1 MAGRSLMIIAG
12 EVSGDNLAAGL
23 IRALRK
29 RAPALGFFGI
39 GGDALRAEGVEIL
52 QDNAAM
58 AVMGFTEVVVRLAFF
73 HRVFNRMTEI
83 AKTRKPDAVI
93 LVDYPGFNL
102 RFAGRMRKLGIPVI
116 YYVCPQVWAWNR
128 QRIPKMARSV
138 NRLLTIFPFE
148 KELLTDSGM
157 KIDFVGHPLVEPAL
171 AQRQAPPAALPGPG
185 APCLALLPGSRRHEI
200 DRLLP
205 VMLEAAALLE
215 RDFPTLSCRIAC
227 PSKAAALDMQDRM
240 SAYRGN
246 KPSRIVAIGGKTRE
260 VLKQADAA
268 AVASGTA
275 TVETALMRCPMVVV
289 YRTAWIT
296 YALARLL
303 VKVPFIGMVN
313 LIAGRAVCPE
323 LVQQALTPD
332 SLAAALRPFL
342 TPTPERA
349 AVLAGLDEVIHRL
362 GEPGADDRAASCV
375 LQEINFVTNPEPP
388 RRLTPGVF

>member
-29 RAPALGFFGI
+29 RDPNLHFFGI
-39 GGDALRAEGVEIL
+39 GGEALRAEGVDIL
-52 QDNAAM
+52 QDNSAM
-58 AVMGFTEVVVRLAFF
+58 AVMGFTEVFVRLAFF
-73 HRVFNRMTEI
+73 RRIFNQMTEI
-83 AKTRKPDAVI
+83 AATRRPAAVI

-102 RFAGRMRKLGIPVI
+102 RFAGVMRKLGIPVI

-148 KELLTDSGM
+148 KDLLADSGM
-157 KIDFVGHPLVEPAL
+157 KIDFVGHPLVAPAL
-171 AQRQAPPAALPGPG
+171 AQRLAQPQPLPGSGTPR
-185 APCLALLPGSRRHEI
+185 LALLPGSRRHEI

-205 VMLEAAALLE
+205 VMLEAATLLE
-215 RDFPTLSCRIAC
+215 RDFPTLSCLVAC
-227 PSKAAALDMQDRM
+227 PTESAALDMEKRL
-240 SAYRGN
+240 ACHGGA
-246 KPSRIVAIGGKTRE
+246 KPSRLVAVGGVTRE
-260 VLKQADAA
+260 VLKQAHAA

-289 YRTAWIT
+289 YRTARLT

-313 LIAGRAVCPE
+313 LVAGRAVCPE
-323 LVQQALTPD
+323 LVQHALTPD
-332 SLAAALRPFL
+332 SLSTALRPLLSPTAERTAML
-342 TPTPERA
+342 T
-349 AVLAGLDEVIHRL
+349 GLDEVIHRL
-362 GEPGADDRAASCV
+362 GEPGADDRAAACV
-375 LQEINFVTNPEPP
+375 LEEIE
-388 RRLTPGVF
+388 R

>member
-1 MAGRSLMIIAG
+1 MGDRSLMVIAG

-23 IRALRK
+23 VRALRK
-29 RAPALGFFGI
+29 RDPALSFYGI
-39 GGDALRAEGVEIL
+39 GGQALRAEGVDIL

-58 AVMGFTEVVVRLAFF
+58 AVMGFTEVVVRLVFF
-73 HRVFNRMTEI
+73 RRVFLRMAKI
-83 AKTRKPDAVI
+83 AATRRPAAVI

-102 RFAGRMRKLGIPVI
+102 RFAGRMRELGIPVI

-148 KELLTDSGM
+148 KELLKDSGM
-157 KIDFVGHPLVEPAL
+157 KIDFVGHPLVAPARL
-171 AQRQAPPAALPGPG
+171 ERHSPPAPLPWTGSPR
-185 APCLALLPGSRRHEI
+185 LALLPGSRRHEI

-215 RDFPTLSCRIAC
+215 RYFSSLSCLVAC
-227 PSKAAALDMQDRM
+227 PTETAARDMEERI
-240 SAYRGN
+240 SRHRGK
-246 KPSRIVAIGGKTRE
+246 KPSRIIAIGGMTRE
-260 VLKQADAA
+260 VIKQADAA

-323 LVQQALTPD
+323 LVQHALTP
-332 SLAAALRPFL
+332 AALAVALRAFL

-349 AVLAGLDEVIHRL
+349 AVLVGLDDVIDRL
-362 GEPGADDRAASCV
+362 GDPGADDRAAACV
-375 LQEINFVTNPEPP
+375 LDEIGPDPIAP
-388 RRLTPGVF
+388 QR